1 MELIEEK
8 ANKPPAPPK
17 SPTPAASPEPQ
28 APALPKVKDKT
39 ALEKKLVCILTSACV
54 AWQGRTL
61 QTS

>member
-8 ANKPPAPPK
+8 GNKPLAPPK

-28 APALPKVKDKT
+28 APADKR
-39 ALEKKLVCILTSACV
+39 ALEKKLVCIPTSACV